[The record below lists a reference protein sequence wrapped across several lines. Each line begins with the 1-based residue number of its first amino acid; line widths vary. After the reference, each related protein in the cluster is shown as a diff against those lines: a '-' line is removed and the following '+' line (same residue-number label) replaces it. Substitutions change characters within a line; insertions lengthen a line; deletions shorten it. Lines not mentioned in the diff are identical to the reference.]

1 MKNLKIT
8 ITLGM
13 QVPDHWEV
21 VENASGV
28 DVIDIGDGR
37 CLDFT
42 FTPTLTSDGFKHN
55 VQANTNTPDSNTS
68 DSKLASAVVGMVT
81 EYDAVMKMLTE
92 H

>member
-21 VENASGV
+21 IENASGV

-55 VQANTNTPDSNTS
+55 GKENTNTHDN
-68 DSKLASAVVGMVT
+68 KLANAVVGMVT
-81 EYDAVMKMLTE
+81 EYDAVMKMLSE

>member
-13 QVPDHWEV
+13 QIPDHWEV

-55 VQANTNTPDSNTS
+55 GQANTNTPDS
-68 DSKLASAVVGMVT
+68 KLANAVVGMVT
-81 EYDAVMKMLTE
+81 EYDAVMKTLSE